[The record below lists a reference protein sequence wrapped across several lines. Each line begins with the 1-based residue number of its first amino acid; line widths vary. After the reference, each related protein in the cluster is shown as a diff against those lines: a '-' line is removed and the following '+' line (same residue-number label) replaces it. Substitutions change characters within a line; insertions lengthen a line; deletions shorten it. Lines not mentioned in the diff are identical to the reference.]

1 MELTALALFLAS
13 TPQALPDF
21 TTIDGR
27 TIPHAEGEA
36 ALNQGHAVLIGGLF
50 VGAFPAAGNQPYA
63 LPVAA

>member
-27 TIPHAEGEA
+27 TIPYAEGEA
-36 ALNQGHAVLIGGLF
+36 ALHQGQAVLIGGLF
-50 VGAFPAAGNQPYA
+50 VGSLSTTGT

>member
-36 ALNQGHAVLIGGLF
+36 ALNKGQAVLIGGLF
-50 VGAFPAAGNQPYA
+50 VGALPSTSNQPYA
-63 LPVAA
+63 LPAAA

>member
-36 ALNQGHAVLIGGLF
+36 ALNKGQAVLIGGLF
-50 VGAFPAAGNQPYA
+50 VGAFPAASHQPYV
-63 LPVAA
+63 LQTAA

>member
-27 TIPHAEGEA
+27 TIPHAEGKA
-36 ALNQGHAVLIGGLF
+36 ALNKGQAVLIGGLF
-50 VGAFPAAGNQPYA
+50 VGSFPAADNQHHA
-63 LPVAA
+63 LLVAA